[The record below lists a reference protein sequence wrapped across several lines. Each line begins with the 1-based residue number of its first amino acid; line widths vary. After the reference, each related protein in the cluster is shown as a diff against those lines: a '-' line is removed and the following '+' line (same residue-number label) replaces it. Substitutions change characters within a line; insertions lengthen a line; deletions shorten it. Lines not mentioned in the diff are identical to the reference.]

1 MCSTVNGA
9 SVYILEG
16 GENDLVIF
24 FGSTPQSVF
33 LNAAGI
39 TRTVKAAGCQAY
51 IMTKFSRAGT
61 DLSGNTFDA
70 DKSAIDTIIL
80 GSYKAAGFDG
90 VIDAGAILAMGC
102 DGCNTN
108 STYFQ
113 SDNIH
118 PTAAGQLLI
127 AAAVSNRLNYD
138 NGYRVENPH
147 YVSTATYTM
156 AAGDGAVVNTA
167 AANAAWTMPDCTGQ
181 SGAVYTISNSQSAH
195 TLTIVGGTN
204 QPINGLSAAI
214 TIPSNSTVKLTD
226 VPNAKTVSGCHWVM

>member
-1 MCSTVNGA
+1 
-9 SVYILEG
+9 VYILEG
-16 GENDLVIF
+16 GENDLAIF
-24 FGSTPQSVF
+24 TGATPLSVF
-33 LNAAGI
+33 QNAAGI
-39 TRTVKAAGCQAY
+39 ARTVKAAGCQAY

-61 DLSGNTFDA
+61 DVSGNTFDA

-102 DGCNTN
+102 DGCYTN

-113 SDNIH
+113 ADNIH

-127 AAAVSNRLNYD
+127 AAAVNNRLNYD
-138 NGYRVENPH
+138 NGYKVENPH
-147 YVSTATYTM
+147 YVSTAT
-156 AAGDGAVVNTA
+156 
-167 AANAAWTMPDCTGQ
+167 ANAAWTMPDCTGQ

-204 QPINGLSAAI
+204 QPINGLSSAI